1 MLFIWG
7 NDREDTKHSVCTGR
21 HGAFQK
27 GVCGCIRG
35 WGDVHYWGDR
45 KLSVESE
52 IRTPVKLFAKQI
64 QAGRHGRQAYGHSR
78 RKVAGEGEIGRL
90 GLTHAPHVR

>member
-1 MLFIWG
+1 M
-7 NDREDTKHSVCTGR
+7 R
-21 HGAFQK
+21 
-27 GVCGCIRG
+27 
-35 WGDVHYWGDR
+35 YWGDT

-78 RKVAGEGEIGRL
+78 RKVAGEGETGSL
-90 GLTHAPHVR
+90 GLTHAPHIR